1 MVRGWLEHFFVKT
14 GIKFHLRAKMYPP
27 RGTARFPENET
38 CDDSA
43 VYRVSFIET
52 RLRDAHSQTNM
63 KLLTRSEEFV
73 LLSVWRLQ
81 DEAYS
86 LRIREQISE
95 ITGHEWSLGSIYTP
109 LERLARRRLL
119 TSRLSRETPE
129 RGGRKKRIYELT
141 PLGKRALVDMQTV
154 GAAMW
159 DGVLSFIPQ
168 WRNV

>member
-1 MVRGWLEHFFVKT
+1 MSQEHFFAKT
-14 GIKFHLRAKMYPP
+14 GIKFHPVAKMYS
-27 RGTARFPENET
+27 AHAAVRFPENET
-38 CDDSA
+38 CDDGV

-52 RLRDAHSQTNM
+52 RWGDVHSQANM

-86 LRIREQISE
+86 LQIREQISE

-141 PLGKRALVDMQTV
+141 PLGKQALVDMQTV

-159 DGVLSFIPQ
+159 DGVISFIPE
-168 WRNV
+168 WRQA